1 MVTLPHSPLKTP
13 SRLKRPLLILISS
26 SLFFSGIA
34 GAREKGISLTTDH
47 WSFQPLASEHSHA
60 GIDAFLKE
68 ALAGKNLR
76 PSDRADRATLIR
88 RLFLVMLGLPP
99 SLEEVERFINDES
112 PKAWEEL
119 VDRVLASPHY
129 GERMA
134 RHWLDL
140 TRFAESNGFETNRE
154 RPNAWRFRDY
164 VIESFNQDKPYDQ
177 FIKEHL
183 AGDALGADIG
193 TGFLVAGPYDIVKSP
208 DPNLTLMQ
216 RQDELADMINTTG
229 TAFLGMTIGC
239 ARCHDHKFDP
249 ISQQDYYSMQAVF
262 AGVKFGERPVTKQ
275 VTPESEKQ
283 LATLHKSLITAR
295 NELKKLKAIATNKEG
310 DIPQRRPPVNAR
322 MNTEAFEATPA
333 KFVRFTIRRTNSS
346 EPCLD
351 ELAVFARGGENVAL
365 AKSGA
370 IATSSGDLQGYPI
383 HQLAHLN
390 DGKTGNNSSWISN
403 RPGKGWVQIEFA
415 KVSPVERIEWS
426 RDQDGRFVDRIAVDY
441 LIELSVDGDHWD
453 LAASS
458 EDRSPFDEK
467 ANPNA
472 FLSKLGEQEANQA
485 RKLIA
490 SIENT
495 QSRIAKLQNGVKAWV
510 ANFSKP
516 GATHRLHR
524 GDPMAKREEV
534 PPDALKVIGSLD
546 LAMDTPEQAR
556 RLALADWITRKENP
570 LTARVAV
577 NRLWQFVFGIGIV
590 DTPSDFG
597 TNGTLPT
604 HPGLLD
610 WLASDFMAH
619 GWSMKH
625 TLRLLLNSEAF
636 QRSSQP
642 NSTAARIDATS
653 RYLWRFPPRR
663 LEAGAIRDSML
674 AAAGTLDLKMGGPG
688 FHLFEVDRENVV
700 HYHPKEE
707 TGPAEWRR
715 MIYLFKIR
723 QEQDAVFGAFDCPDG
738 NQVVPTRN
746 RSTTPLQALNLFNS
760 RFTMQQAE
768 KLAERLKG
776 TQSPVAS
783 GFELLY
789 NRPATAEELADSET
803 FIGEHGL
810 VSFCRAM
817 LNTSEFLFIF

>member
-1 MVTLPHSPLKTP
+1 M
-13 SRLKRPLLILISS
+13 KRKLQA
-26 SLFFSGIA
+26 LFFSLLAFSGPVA
-34 GAREKGISLTTDH
+34 AQKKNDPPVTSH
-47 WSFQPLASEHSHA
+47 WSFQPVAAKHRHS
-60 GIDAFLKE
+60 GVDAYLDE
-68 ALAGKNLR
+68 ALAEKNLR
-76 PSDRADRATLIR
+76 HLDRGGRRTLIR
-88 RLFLVMLGLPP
+88 RLYLVMLGLPP
-99 SLEEVERFINDES
+99 TPEEIRRFLNNDS
-112 PKAWEEL
+112 PRAWEDL

-249 ISQQDYYSMQAVF
+249 ISQQDYYSIQAVF
-262 AGVKFGERPVTKQ
+262 AGVKFGERPIKKQ
-275 VTPESEKQ
+275 VTPDNEKE
-283 LATLHKSLITAR
+283 LAALHKSLITAR
-295 NELKKLKAIATNKEG
+295 NELEKLKAIAANKEG

-322 MNTEAFEATPA
+322 MNTEAFEATTPA

-351 ELAVFARGGENVAL
+351 ELAVFASGGENVAL

-370 IATSSGDLQGYPI
+370 IATSSGNLQGYPI

-403 RPGKGWVQIEFA
+403 QSGKGWVQIEFA

-426 RDQDGRFVDRIAVDY
+426 RDRDGRFVDRVAIDY
-441 LIELSVDGDHWD
+441 LIELSLDGITWD

-458 EDRSPFDEK
+458 DDRAPFDEK
-467 ANPNA
+467 ADPNA
-472 FLSKLGEQEANQA
+472 FLIKLGEQEANQA

-490 SIENT
+490 SIEHT
-495 QSRIAKLQNGVKAWV
+495 RSRIADLQNGVKAWV

-546 LAMDTPEQAR
+546 LATDAPEQAR
-556 RLALADWITRKENP
+556 RLALADWIAREENP

-597 TNGTLPT
+597 TNGNPPT
-604 HPGLLD
+604 HPWLLD

-663 LEAGAIRDSML
+663 LEAEAIRDGML

-738 NQVVPTRN
+738 NQVIPTRN

-776 TQSPVAS
+776 TQSHVAS
-783 GFELLY
+783 AFELLY

>member
-1 MVTLPHSPLKTP
+1 
-13 SRLKRPLLILISS
+13 
-26 SLFFSGIA
+26 
-34 GAREKGISLTTDH
+34 
-47 WSFQPLASEHSHA
+47 
-60 GIDAFLKE
+60 
-68 ALAGKNLR
+68 
-76 PSDRADRATLIR
+76 
-88 RLFLVMLGLPP
+88 
-99 SLEEVERFINDES
+99 
-112 PKAWEEL
+112 
-119 VDRVLASPHY
+119 
-129 GERMA
+129 
-134 RHWLDL
+134 
-140 TRFAESNGFETNRE
+140 
-154 RPNAWRFRDY
+154 
-164 VIESFNQDKPYDQ
+164 
-177 FIKEHL
+177 
-183 AGDALGADIG
+183 
-193 TGFLVAGPYDIVKSP
+193 
-208 DPNLTLMQ
+208 
-216 RQDELADMINTTG
+216 
-229 TAFLGMTIGC
+229 
-239 ARCHDHKFDP
+239 
-249 ISQQDYYSMQAVF
+249 MQAVF

-295 NELKKLKAIATNKEG
+295 NELKKLKAIAANKEG

-636 QRSSQP
+636 QRSS
-642 NSTAARIDATS
+642 
-653 RYLWRFPPRR
+653 
-663 LEAGAIRDSML
+663 
-674 AAAGTLDLKMGGPG
+674 
-688 FHLFEVDRENVV
+688 
-700 HYHPKEE
+700 
-707 TGPAEWRR
+707 
-715 MIYLFKIR
+715 
-723 QEQDAVFGAFDCPDG
+723 
-738 NQVVPTRN
+738 
-746 RSTTPLQALNLFNS
+746 
-760 RFTMQQAE
+760 
-768 KLAERLKG
+768 
-776 TQSPVAS
+776 
-783 GFELLY
+783 
-789 NRPATAEELADSET
+789 
-803 FIGEHGL
+803 
-810 VSFCRAM
+810 
-817 LNTSEFLFIF
+817 